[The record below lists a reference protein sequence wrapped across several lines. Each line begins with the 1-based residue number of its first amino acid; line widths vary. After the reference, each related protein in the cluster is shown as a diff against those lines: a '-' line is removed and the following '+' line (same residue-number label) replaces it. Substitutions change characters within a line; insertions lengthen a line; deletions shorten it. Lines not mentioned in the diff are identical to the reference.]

1 MPPCMRSVTL
11 ILGLALALAGC
22 GGDDDERL
30 SRAEYVDQATA
41 ICERAEER
49 IGELGEP
56 ATIEELG
63 AYAREAQM
71 ITEEAVAGLGE
82 LEPPEQL
89 EDGFDR
95 YLERAEEVVELL
107 GELEEAAEAGDEAAA
122 ARIAERIGESAEA
135 QRAARAAGIA
145 ACEDDEG

>member
-1 MPPCMRSVTL
+1 MRSVTL

-63 AYAREAQM
+63 AYAQEGQT
-71 ITEEAVAGLGE
+71 ITEEAVAGLRG

-107 GELEEAAEAGDEAAA
+107 GELEEAAEAGDEAEA
-122 ARIAERIGESAEA
+122 ARIAGRIGESAEA
-135 QRAARAAGIA
+135 RRAARAAGLA